1 MPYRY
6 EEITSGQVIETEH
19 KLDYLEGLARW
30 QCTEVHAATAPASKP
45 AAPKAAAGG
54 RKTKAEKDAEAKAAA
69 EKEAADKAAA
79 EKAAAGSGEDD
90 PKGDGADERPAD
102 DADLDVWKAYAL
114 NHGKTAAELDDLS
127 RDDIAELFP
136 AAE

>member
-1 MPYRY
+1 MSVTYRY
-6 EEITSGQVIETEH
+6 ESLEDGQIIEAEQPLAH
-19 KLDYLEGLARW
+19 LEGLARW
-30 QCTEVHAATAPASKP
+30 SRAEVHGSPATASKP
-45 AAPKAAAGG
+45 AAPKAATGG

-69 EKEAADKAAA
+69 EKEAANKAAT
-79 EKAAAGSGEDD
+79 EKAAAGSGE
-90 PKGDGADERPAD
+90 DERPAD

-114 NHGKTAAELDDLS
+114 NHGKTEAELDDLS

>member
-19 KLDYLEGLARW
+19 KLDYLDGLARW
-30 QCTEVHAATAPASKP
+30 QRTEVHATAPAPKP
-45 AAPKAAAGG
+45 AAPKAATGG

-79 EKAAAGSGEDD
+79 EKAAAGSGEDESE
-90 PKGDGADERPAD
+90 GDGTDERPSD

-114 NHGKTAAELDDLS
+114 NHGRTEAELDDLS